1 LAKKFNLSESQK
13 NEKMTEPNSKNKQK
27 FIRNF
32 SAERETNFMKMDLNL
47 K

>member
-1 LAKKFNLSESQK
+1 LAKKFNLSESQNK
-13 NEKMTEPNSKNKQK
+13 EKMTETNSKNKQE

-32 SAERETNFMKMDLNL
+32 SVERETNFVKMNLNL